1 MRAACFY
8 TPDSRGGW
16 QEGVASVGI
25 VHWPRFNDHI
35 EPERVPSAVGRLCG
49 AGWGGGWPGTR
60 NMRAVGTGLPFL
72 GWPGDAK
79 QVDTAGDTGHDWEG
93 PKSFVGLFLA
103 DVVG

>member
-1 MRAACFY
+1 M
-8 TPDSRGGW
+8 
-16 QEGVASVGI
+16 GI

-35 EPERVPSAVGRLCG
+35 EPERVPSAVGR
-49 AGWGGGWPGTR
+49 
-60 NMRAVGTGLPFL
+60 RAVWCGLERWVAGDQKCERCGDRAGIL

-79 QVDTAGDTGHDWEG
+79 QLDTPGDTGHDWDV